1 MNRRVQA
8 SQKRRRLAAAAAR
21 VLHEQGV
28 ERTTLADI
36 AREADVPVGNVYYY
50 FKTKDELVRAAL
62 SEHGAHLD
70 ELTDALEQSADPLD
84 RLKALIRA
92 WVDQRD
98 TAARFGCPT
107 GTLATE
113 LDKRADGVL
122 DAEAG
127 AVIRR
132 LLDWVGRQF
141 RELGLPDPDGLAL
154 TLVSG
159 YQGMSLLANALRDP
173 DVMTREGAR
182 LLHWLDSLE
191 EQGTSGV
198 PEVQGVQEVPAV
210 PEAPEGRR

>member
-1 MNRRVQA
+1 MTDSVNRRVRA

-70 ELTDALEQSADPLD
+70 ELADALEQSEDPRE
-84 RLKALIRA
+84 RLKALVRA

-98 TAARFGCPT
+98 VAARFGCPT
-107 GTLATE
+107 GTLAAE

-132 LLDWVGRQF
+132 LLDWVGSQF
-141 RELGLPDPDGLAL
+141 RLLGLPDPEDLAL
-154 TLVSG
+154 TLVAG

-173 DVMTREGAR
+173 DVMTREGDR
-182 LLHWLDSLE
+182 LLRWLDSLE
-191 EQGTSGV
+191 
-198 PEVQGVQEVPAV
+198 
-210 PEAPEGRR
+210 APQASR

>member
-1 MNRRVQA
+1 MNRRARA
-8 SQKRRRLAAAAAR
+8 SLKRQKLTAAAAR

-62 SEHGAHLD
+62 SEHSANLD
-70 ELTDALEQSADPLD
+70 ELTGRLAELTDPRD
-84 RLKALIRA
+84 RLRALIEG

-98 TAARFGCPT
+98 VAARHGCPT
-107 GTLATE
+107 GTLAVE
-113 LDKRADGVL
+113 LDKRADGNL

-132 LLDWVGRQF
+132 LLDWAGGQF
-141 RELGLPDPDGLAL
+141 RELGLPDPDDLAL

-159 YQGMSLLANALRDP
+159 YQGMSLMANALRDP
-173 DVMTREGAR
+173 DIMRREGAR
-182 LLHWLDSLE
+182 LLRWLDSLP
-191 EQGTSGV
+191 V
-198 PEVQGVQEVPAV
+198 PDRLG
-210 PEAPEGRR
+210 

>member
-1 MNRRVQA
+1 VTNSVNRRAQA
-8 SQKRRRLAAAAAR
+8 SQKRRRLTAAAAR
-21 VLHEQGV
+21 VLHQQGV

-36 AREADVPVGNVYYY
+36 ARDADVPVGNVYYY

-62 SEHGAHLD
+62 SEHSAHLE
-70 ELTDALEQSADPLD
+70 ELTGHLEQLDDPRD
-84 RLKALIRA
+84 RLKALVEA

-98 TAARFGCPT
+98 VAARHGCPT
-107 GTLATE
+107 GTLAVE

-132 LLDWVGRQF
+132 LLDWAGRQF
-141 RELGLPDPDGLAL
+141 RELGAPDPEGLAL
-154 TLVSG
+154 TLVCA

-182 LLHWLDSLE
+182 LLRWLDSL
-191 EQGTSGV
+191 GT
-198 PEVQGVQEVPAV
+198 AD
-210 PEAPEGRR
+210 AHR

>member
-1 MNRRVQA
+1 MTDSVNRRTAA
-8 SQKRRRLAAAAAR
+8 SQKRRRLTAAAAK

-62 SEHGAHLD
+62 SEHSAHLD
-70 ELTDALEQSADPLD
+70 ELAERLERLPDPLD
-84 RLKALIRA
+84 RLKALVEA
-92 WVDQRD
+92 WVGQRD
-98 TAARFGCPT
+98 LAARHGCPT
-107 GTLATE
+107 GTLAVE
-113 LDKRADGVL
+113 LDKRTDGGL

-132 LLDWVGRQF
+132 LLDWAAGQF

-154 TLVSG
+154 TLVAG

-173 DVMTREGAR
+173 EVMTREGGR
-182 LLHWLDSLE
+182 LLRWLDSLR
-191 EQGTSGV
+191 
-198 PEVQGVQEVPAV
+198 A
-210 PEAPEGRR
+210 A